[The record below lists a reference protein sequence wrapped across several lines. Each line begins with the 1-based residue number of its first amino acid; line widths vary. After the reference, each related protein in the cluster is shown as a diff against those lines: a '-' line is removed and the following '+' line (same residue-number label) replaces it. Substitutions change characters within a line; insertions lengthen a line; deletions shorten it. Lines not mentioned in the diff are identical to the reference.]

1 VKRIVLVLT
10 APPLPFGDA
19 AARWYSILIRTLV
32 ERGHRVTALVPCA
45 TDGQAEEVRALFP
58 APGYDVRCFPY
69 WQRTGIRAKWE
80 SFRRPSSYLFH
91 DDLRASVRTLMT
103 EADAILHLEHNWA
116 GWLSRGYEGRAVL
129 AIHFLVAEDLPR
141 GTWYSV
147 MARAAER
154 RLLEDQHV
162 MTTVTPVLT
171 KRVQAMAPQAEV
183 VTVPLAFDTSLYEMP
198 DALPTRSEPVVGL
211 IGSFAWQPTAL
222 AAQRLLDVLWPRIV
236 ERVPTAKLLIVGRDA
251 RRVLRSHV
259 NRPGMQI
266 IDYVADI
273 APYFHAL
280 DVLLYAP
287 PKGSGMKVKVMEAF
301 AFGTPVVTSTAGA
314 EGIPIRDGTH
324 AGLSDDDAGLVTRT
338 VDLLE
343 DTARR
348 ERYRHAA
355 RQLIEHHCAPDL
367 AVDRLEDAY
376 ARCG

>member
-19 AARWYSILIRTLV
+19 AARWYYVLIRTLAD
-32 ERGHRVTALVPCA
+32 RGHRVTALVPCA
-45 TDGQAEEVRALFP
+45 TESHAEEVRALFP
-58 APGYDVRCFPY
+58 KPEYDVRCFPY
-69 WQRTGIRAKWE
+69 WARTGLRAKWE

-103 EADAILHLEHNWA
+103 EPDAILHLEHNWA
-116 GWLSRGYEGRAVL
+116 GWLSRGYEGRVVL

-141 GTWYSV
+141 NTWYAM

-162 MTTVTPVLT
+162 ITTVTPVLT

-198 DALPTRSEPVVGL
+198 DALPARSEPVVGL
-211 IGSFAWQPTAL
+211 IGSFAWQPTTV
-222 AAQRLLDVLWPRIV
+222 AAQRILDVLWPRIV

-259 NRPGMQI
+259 NRPGVQI
-266 IDYVADI
+266 LDYVADI

-287 PKGSGMKVKVMEAF
+287 PKVKVMEAF

-314 EGIPIRDGTH
+314 EGIPIQDGTH
-324 AGLSDDDAGLVTRT
+324 AGLSDDDDGLVERT
-338 VDLLE
+338 VGLLE
-343 DTARR
+343 DAARR

-355 RQLIEHHCAPDL
+355 RQLIEHHCTPDL
-367 AVDRLEDAY
+367 AVGLLEPVY